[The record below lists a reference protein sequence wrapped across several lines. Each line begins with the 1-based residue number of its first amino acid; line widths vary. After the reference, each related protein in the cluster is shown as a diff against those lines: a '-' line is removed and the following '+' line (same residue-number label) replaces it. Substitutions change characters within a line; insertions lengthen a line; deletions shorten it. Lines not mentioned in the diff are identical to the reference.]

1 MRIKDLDLKNMT
13 KKELKKLINPIL
25 VDNDRLIRRTLQ
37 RKAKMDHEK
46 EKYEEFLRK
55 NVYAI
60 LENTNKTLDD
70 KLQKFSIKTIDG
82 KYKMQIVH
90 KDFIRLN
97 ENAELAKKIVDE
109 YIEKHLKRADEGDSG
124 KMIGFL
130 KGLFES
136 KRKITLSAGLLQF
149 INMKFNDSNLRRA
162 QELLKAAIES
172 DKSKIYVN
180 IYKKTDDGWEIVD
193 NAHKEDF

>member
-37 RKAKMDHEK
+37 RKAKMDREK

-162 QELLKAAIES
+162 QELLKAAMES
-172 DKSKIYVN
+172 DKSKMYVN

>member
-162 QELLKAAIES
+162 QELLKAAMES
-172 DKSKIYVN
+172 DKSKMYVN